1 MFVSFVCALNDVCVG
16 VYFCA
21 CMSVIVCAR
30 VSRCMHGCA
39 NVLMWCVLVHGY
51 MCVGN
56 YKYVGVFI
64 NVLMHG
70 CVNILM

>member
-1 MFVSFVCALNDVCVG
+1 
-16 VYFCA
+16 
-21 CMSVIVCAR
+21 
-30 VSRCMHGCA
+30 MHGCA
-39 NVLMWCVLVHGY
+39 NVLMWCVLMHGY

-70 CVNILM
+70 YVNIIM